1 LGCEQHR
8 ILILQIRN
16 CLEIA
21 LKVIEDKSTIDGIL
35 SFATLC
41 FTKCL
46 QISSLIKEYYI
57 ESISKEFS
65 HRLATRL
72 EYIALDKGE

>member
-1 LGCEQHR
+1 MK
-8 ILILQIRN
+8 N

-35 SFATLC
+35 SFAILT

-46 QISSLIKEYYI
+46 QISYLIKEFYM

-72 EYIALDKGE
+72 ECIARDQGE